1 METHGL
7 VTEEEL
13 SIYSV
18 IRGKLVDLDMLIPS
32 LQLLEDPLVKLPS
45 QVKPGNFCGRK
56 FPQLEFLTHSLS
68 LTFFS
73 LSLSITD
80 R

>member
-32 LQLLEDPLVKLPS
+32 LQLLEDPFVKLPS
-45 QVKPGNFCGRK
+45 QVKPGNFCERK
-56 FPQLEFLTHSLS
+56 ISSTRIPN
-68 LTFFS
+68 S
-73 LSLSITD
+73 LSLSLYN